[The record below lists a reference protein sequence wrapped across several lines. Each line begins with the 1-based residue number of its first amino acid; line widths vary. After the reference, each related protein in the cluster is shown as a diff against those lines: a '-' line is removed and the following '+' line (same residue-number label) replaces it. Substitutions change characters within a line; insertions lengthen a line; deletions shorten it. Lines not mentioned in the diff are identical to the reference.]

1 MHGHPL
7 FTEYD
12 VFCTNL
18 PVFWKSTRKSAESEI
33 APTHVSAIM
42 EVILEIFFR
51 ILFSQKHTKGM
62 QKR

>member
-1 MHGHPL
+1 MPRHPL

-18 PVFWKSTRKSAESEI
+18 PVFWKSTREFGHSEI
-33 APTHVSAIM
+33 APTPVSAIM
-42 EVILEIFFR
+42 EVILQTYFWYFF
-51 ILFSQKHTKGM
+51 FQKHTKGG